1 VRLKGPARVQD
12 LLLMHEAFLAD
23 ARRQRAFRRALR
35 SAIRPGCAVLDIGS
49 GTGIWAV
56 EAARL
61 GASRVVAIERE
72 GVLVPLIERLA
83 RANGVADRVQVVHG
97 ESRQVRLPG
106 RFDVVVA
113 ELVGHLGFDEQIVP
127 VMADARA
134 RFLRR
139 GGRIVP
145 QALALWA
152 EPVKLRADAAV
163 RGRGLD
169 LQPFRDL
176 TVHCAR
182 VIYGGALRTVAPAVR
197 LVRVDLRKAGIRA
210 GWGEQRGRWAVPDL
224 ARVDGVAVWVEITLA
239 PGVTLRTRT
248 GTHWS
253 PTFFPVE
260 RLGRGRGTLDCRI
273 RMDGPPSWEVR
284 VASSGARRAWSHSPL
299 FAYGSLMPAAPRR
312 VSRAGRRGRAIRSA
326 G

>member
-1 VRLKGPARVQD
+1 
-12 LLLMHEAFLAD
+12 MHEAFLAD
-23 ARRQRAFRRALR
+23 ARRQRAFRRALAR
-35 SAIRPGCAVLDIGS
+35 AVRPGSSVLDIGS

-61 GASRVVAIERE
+61 GAGRVVAIERE
-72 GVLVPLIERLA
+72 GALIPLIERLA
-83 RANGVADRVQVVHG
+83 RANGVADRMQVVHG
-97 ESRQVRLPG
+97 ESRQVRLSG

-113 ELVGHLGFDEQIVP
+113 ELIGHQGFDEQIVP

-145 QALALWA
+145 AALALWA
-152 EPVKLRADAAV
+152 APVKLRADAAV
-163 RGRGLD
+163 RGRGVD
-169 LQPFRDL
+169 LRPFREL

-182 VIYGGALRTVAPAVR
+182 VVHGGALRTVAPAVR
-197 LVRVDLRKAGIRA
+197 LVHVDLRRAGVRA
-210 GWGEQRGRWAVPDL
+210 GWGEQRGRWRVRDL

-239 PGVTLRTRT
+239 PGVTLSTRR

-253 PTFFPVE
+253 PSFFPVE
-260 RLGRGRGTLDCRI
+260 PLGRGPGTLDCAI
-273 RMDGPPSWEVR
+273 RMDGPPTWEVR
-284 VASSGARRAWSHSPL
+284 VASSRGHRAWSHSPL
-299 FAYGSLMPAAPRR
+299 FAYGSLVGAAPAR
-312 VSRAGRRGRAIRSA
+312 VRRAGRRGRATRSE

>member
-1 VRLKGPARVQD
+1 
-12 LLLMHEAFLAD
+12 
-23 ARRQRAFRRALR
+23 
-35 SAIRPGCAVLDIGS
+35 VLDIGS

-56 EAARL
+56 AAARL
-61 GASRVVAIERE
+61 GAGRVVAIERE

-83 RANGVADRVQVVHG
+83 RANGVADRVEVVHG
-97 ESRQVRLPG
+97 ESRRVRLRG

-113 ELVGHLGFDEQIVP
+113 ELIGHQGFDEQIVP

-139 GGRIVP
+139 GGRLVP
-145 QALALWA
+145 ESLALWA
-152 EPVKLRADAAV
+152 APVKLRGDAAV

-176 TVHCAR
+176 TIHCAR
-182 VIYGGALRTVAPAVR
+182 IIYGGALRTMAAPVR
-197 LVRVDLRKAGIRA
+197 LLYVDLRKAGVRA
-210 GWGEQRGRWAVPDL
+210 GWGEQRGRWRVDEL

-239 PGVTLRTRT
+239 PGVALSTRS

-260 RLGRGRGTLDCRI
+260 RLGRGPGTLDCRI

-284 VASSGARRAWSHSPL
+284 VASPGGRRTWSHSPL
-299 FAYGSLMPAAPRR
+299 FAYGSLMPAAPAR
-312 VSRAGRRGRAIRSA
+312 VSPGGRRGRATRSA